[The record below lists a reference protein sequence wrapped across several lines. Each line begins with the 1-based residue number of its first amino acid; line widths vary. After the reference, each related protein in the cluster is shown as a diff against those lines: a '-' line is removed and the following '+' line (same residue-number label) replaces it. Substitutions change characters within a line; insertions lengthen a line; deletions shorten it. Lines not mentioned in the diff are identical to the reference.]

1 MLFDSA
7 IVFSPHFDYA
17 YYQKAVPY
25 LKRGFL
31 EEGIKLLNKAVELAP
46 LDHLTYRA
54 TWYFQHES
62 YAYCRR
68 DLERFYAMDGAYLSY
83 TIGGGLE
90 MRILL
95 GIVYSKMGENEKA
108 VETVLVAIDEYPSRD
123 FMGIYDYHTLGILQ
137 YFNGDYATARE
148 TLEKSIAVNAEIA
161 DTYYFLALVEEELG
175 NATAA
180 HQRLQESINR
190 FEGREGGYSGYPFCF
205 AVIEDVVEEKLAG

>member
-123 FMGIYDYHTLGILQ
+123 FMGIYDYHTLGISQ
-137 YFNGDYATARE
+137 YFNGDYATAQE

>member
-1 MLFDSA
+1 LLFDSA
-7 IVFSPHFDYA
+7 IVLSPHFDYA

-31 EEGIKLLNKAVELAP
+31 EEGIKLLNKAMELAP
-46 LDHLTYRA
+46 LDHLTYHA
-54 TWYFQHES
+54 NWYFQHES
-62 YAYCRR
+62 YAYFRR
-68 DLERFYAMDGAYLSY
+68 DLERFYVMDCAYLSY
-83 TIGGGLE
+83 TMGGGLE

-95 GIVYSKMGENEKA
+95 GIVYSKMGENAKA
-108 VETVLVAIDEYPSRD
+108 LQTLLAAIAEFPSPD
-123 FMGIYDYHTLGILQ
+123 FMGIYDYHTLGISQ
-137 YFNGDYATARE
+137 YFNGDYATAQE
-148 TLEKSIAVNAEIA
+148 TLEKSIAVNAEFA
-161 DTYYFLALVEEELG
+161 DTYYYLALVEEELG

>member
-1 MLFDSA
+1 LLFDSA

-137 YFNGDYATARE
+137 YFNGDYATAQE

-190 FEGREGGYSGYPFCF
+190 FEGQDGGYTGYPFCF
-205 AVIEDVVEEKLAG
+205 PVTKDVVEEKLAG

>member
-190 FEGREGGYSGYPFCF
+190 FEGQDGGYTGYPFCF
-205 AVIEDVVEEKLAG
+205 PVTKDVVEEKLAG